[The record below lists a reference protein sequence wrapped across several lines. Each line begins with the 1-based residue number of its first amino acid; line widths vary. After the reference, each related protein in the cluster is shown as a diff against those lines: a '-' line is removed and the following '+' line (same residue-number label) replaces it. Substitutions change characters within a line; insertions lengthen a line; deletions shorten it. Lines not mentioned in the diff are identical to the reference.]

1 MKTLKVRNITFNEG
15 KPKICIPIMPKTIE
29 EIPSTITQLQGLPFD
44 VVEWRMDHMLDIMN
58 NCLEALSMI
67 RDLLGDVVLLS
78 TFRTEQEGGVQSLS
92 MNDYMEL
99 NKRIIDSHKS
109 DFIDLELEC
118 SNEEIISYAHSKNV
132 YIIMSNHDFNQTPSY
147 EDICSRLKRMDG
159 CGADICKLA
168 CMPQSSNDVLT
179 LLKATNDMN
188 ACINKPI
195 ITMSMGQLGVIS
207 RLAGETFGSCLT
219 FGAAKEVSA
228 PGQIDANSLNQILN
242 ILTK

>member
-109 DFIDLELEC
+109 DFIDL
-118 SNEEIISYAHSKNV
+118 
-132 YIIMSNHDFNQTPSY
+132 
-147 EDICSRLKRMDG
+147 
-159 CGADICKLA
+159 
-168 CMPQSSNDVLT
+168 
-179 LLKATNDMN
+179 
-188 ACINKPI
+188 
-195 ITMSMGQLGVIS
+195 
-207 RLAGETFGSCLT
+207 
-219 FGAAKEVSA
+219 
-228 PGQIDANSLNQILN
+228 
-242 ILTK
+242 